1 MGEILLVEVARVSRR
16 ERVVETQPQSDLRR
30 GYRLYEDSR
39 GARFRLGVGGLGEHR
54 GWGGRGFRL
63 MARDSRKVRAGRHT
77 RDVQCRRD
85 EVAPGL
91 RFHEKASSPQTLV
104 AVNGRDVYSAF
115 RPFFFSSASISR

>member
-54 GWGGRGFRL
+54 GWGGRGFRR
-63 MARDSRKVRAGRHT
+63 MARRFGALSLGAAFVASTISKSSWA
-77 RDVQCRRD
+77 
-85 EVAPGL
+85 VAPL
-91 RFHEKASSPQTLV
+91 YFASSP
-104 AVNGRDVYSAF
+104 S
-115 RPFFFSSASISR
+115 RPSRSSLHDGG